1 VADNPQQTVR
11 ELQELV
17 VAYAKQETVE
27 PLKGMVR
34 YAGFG
39 IAGALLLGVGVAFMS
54 VGMLRGLQNLRGWG
68 VHGNWSWV
76 PYAAVVVTLTLLASL
91 VWLTK
96 ARQSRRPERS
106 NRA

>member
-1 VADNPQQTVR
+1 MADNPQQTVR

-27 PLKGMVR
+27 PLKGMAR

-39 IAGALLLGVGVAFMS
+39 IAGAVLVGVGVAFLS
-54 VGMLRGLQNLRGWG
+54 VGMLRGLQSQRGWG

-76 PYAAVVVTLTLLASL
+76 PYAAVVIALVFLASA
-91 VWLTK
+91 VWLTTT
-96 ARQSRRPERS
+96 RRSRRPERS